1 MSNPQPIEVK
11 NLDGYGHPPLDWSS
25 VLERLEHASG
35 LDQPAFL
42 GTTSPEGRTHITPFG
57 PAWYQGSMYF
67 TSGPGTLKSRN
78 LARNPSCSIAG
89 RVQGMDI
96 VLEGTASIVTDNE
109 TLEAVAAHYR
119 DQGWPAKVEAG
130 AFTAPYSAQSA
141 GPPPW
146 NLYRLDCQ
154 VAHAV
159 TVEEP
164 FCATLWRF

>member
-1 MSNPQPIEVK
+1 MTNRQPVEVK
-11 NLDGYGHPPLDWSS
+11 NLDQYGNPPLEWSA
-25 VLERLEHASG
+25 VLGRLEGASG

-42 GTTSPEGRTHITPFG
+42 GTVSPGGRSHIVPFG
-57 PAWYQGSMYF
+57 PMWFEGHMYF

-78 LARNPSCSIAG
+78 LSQNPSCSIAG

-96 VLEGTASIVTDNE
+96 VLEGTASIVTENE
-109 TLEAVAAHYR
+109 TLETLAAQYR
-119 DQGWPAKVEAG
+119 ERGWPAEVEDG
-130 AFTAPYSAQSA
+130 AFTAPFNAQSA

-146 NLYRLDCQ
+146 NLYRFDCQ

-164 FCATLWRF
+164 YCATLWRF